1 MKKKKSLLSRLL
13 ISFKIICLTIISGI
27 FLFPFYIAIAYAFK
41 SRVETARSPISFP
54 TSLYLENFK
63 EAIKLPNYFH
73 TFMNSVIVVI
83 FVVILVVITCSMAA
97 YIIVRINNKFYNTFY
112 YTFQL
117 SILLPFPAI
126 MFPLYVLLK
135 DLGMV
140 NTLSGLIISQTGI
153 LIGFYTFLYAGFIK
167 TVPIELEES
176 ARIDGCSR
184 FRTFFQIVFPL
195 LKPITMTI
203 VILAFLASWNDFIVA
218 MIVAQKPAVRTLPL
232 LQFYFFG
239 EYSQEINLAFAAVLI
254 SMVPVMLLYFA
265 LQRYIIGGVTA
276 GAVKG

>member
-1 MKKKKSLLSRLL
+1 MKNKKTLLSRFLTAL
-13 ISFKIICLTIISGI
+13 KIICLTFITGI
-27 FLFPFYIAIAYAFK
+27 FLFPFYIAVAYAFK
-41 SRVETARSPISFP
+41 SRVETSKSPISFP
-54 TSLYLENFK
+54 KSLYLDNFK
-63 EAIKLPNYFH
+63 AALKLPNYFH
-73 TFMNSVIVVI
+73 TFMNSVVVVT
-83 FVVILVVITCSMAA
+83 FVVLLVVITCSMAA
-97 YIIVRINNKFYNTFY
+97 YIIVRKNNKFYNTFY

-135 DLGMV
+135 DMGMI

-167 TVPIELEES
+167 TVPIELEEA

-239 EYSQEINLAFAAVLI
+239 EYSSEINLAFAAVLL
-254 SMVPVMLLYFA
+254 SMAPVMILYFA
-265 LQRYIIGGVTA
+265 LQKYIVGGVTA

>member
-1 MKKKKSLLSRLL
+1 MKKKESLLSRFLQG
-13 ISFKIICLTIISGI
+13 IKIICLALISGVFI
-27 FLFPFYIAIAYAFK
+27 FPFYIAIVYAFK
-41 SRVETARSPISFP
+41 SRVETSKSPIAFP
-54 TSLYLENFK
+54 SSLYLENFK
-63 EAIKLPNYFH
+63 EAIKLPNYLH
-73 TFMNSVIVVI
+73 TFMNSIIVVI
-83 FVVILVVITCSMAA
+83 FVVLLVVITCSMAA
-97 YIIVRINNKFYNTFY
+97 YIIVRKNNKFYNAFY
-112 YTFQL
+112 YIFQL

-135 DLGMV
+135 DLGLI
-140 NTLSGLIISQTGI
+140 NTLTGLIISQTGI

-167 TVPIELEES
+167 TVPIELEEA

-203 VILAFLASWNDFIVA
+203 VILSFLASWNDFIVA
-218 MIVAQKPAVRTLPL
+218 MVVAQKPIVRTLPL

-239 EYSQEINLAFAAVLI
+239 EYSSEINLAFAAVII
-254 SMVPVMLLYFA
+254 SMAPVMILYFA
-265 LQRYIIGGVTA
+265 LQKYIIGGVTA

>member
-1 MKKKKSLLSRLL
+1 MKKKKTLFSRLL
-13 ISFKIICLTIISGI
+13 GSFKILCLTIISGI
-27 FLFPFYIAIAYAFK
+27 FIFPFYIAIVYAFK
-41 SRVETARSPISFP
+41 SRVETSRSPISFP
-54 TSLYLENFK
+54 TSLYLGNFK

-73 TFMNSVIVVI
+73 TFMNSVIVSI
-83 FVVILVVITCSMAA
+83 FVVLIVVVTCSMAA
-97 YIIVRINNKFYNTFY
+97 YIIVRKNNKFYNGFY

-135 DLGMV
+135 DLGMI
-140 NTLSGLIISQTGI
+140 NTLPGLIISQTGI

-167 TVPIELEES
+167 TVPIELEEA

-203 VILAFLASWNDFIVA
+203 VILSFLASWNDFIVA
-218 MIVAQKPAVRTLPL
+218 MIVAQKPMVRTLPL

-239 EYSQEINLAFAAVLI
+239 EYSQEINLAFAAVLL
-254 SMVPVMLLYFA
+254 SMAPVMILYFV
-265 LQRYIIGGVTA
+265 LQKHIISGVTA